1 MVRNRRPP
9 HHPNG
14 SAFVNI
20 SGDYRYMSE
29 GHYESV
35 EAEIQEIPVYPRIKE
50 SLDAYVVP
58 LCMERAKKAEISIPE
73 YYISNGYFEPPAIV
87 YPINPFMR
95 KHSVVYKEGHVKTIG
110 KSLTR
115 NYKYPI
121 CVQKI
126 KEEASIREFKC
137 IMGTTSTEEYDQM
150 ASRIW
155 NLFHLPICKV
165 RVIENGESQLSAV
178 EPLPLHQLR
187 PKELKLLRKAN
198 EWQI

>member
-1 MVRNRRPP
+1 MGLSYKL
-9 HHPNG
+9 HYQSKE

-20 SGDYRYMSE
+20 AGDYRYLSE

-35 EAEIQEIPVYPRIKE
+35 EAEVQEIPVYPRVKE
-50 SLDAYVVP
+50 ALDAYVVP
-58 LCMERAKKAEISIPE
+58 LCMERAKRAGIPVPE
-73 YYISNGYFEPPAIV
+73 YYISNGFFEPPAII

-95 KHSVVYKEGHVKTIG
+95 RHSVVYKEGHVKTIG

-121 CVQKI
+121 LVQRI
-126 KEEASIREFKC
+126 REDASIREFKC
-137 IMGTTSTEEYDQM
+137 ILGTTTTDEFETIANQ
-150 ASRIW
+150 IW

-165 RVIENGESQLSAV
+165 RVIEDGEVLLSAI
-178 EPLPLHQLR
+178 EPLPLHQLKS
-187 PKELKLLRKAN
+187 KELKLLRKAN

>member
-1 MVRNRRPP
+1 MVANRRLP

-20 SGDYRYMSE
+20 AGDYRYLGE

-35 EAEIQEIPVYPRIKE
+35 EAEIQGIPVYPSVKE

-58 LCMERAKKAEISIPE
+58 LCMERARMAGIPVPE
-73 YYISNGYFEPPAIV
+73 HYISNGYFDPPAIV

-95 KHSVVYKEGHVKTIG
+95 KHSIVYKVGHVKTIG

-121 CVQKI
+121 LVQRL

-137 IMGTTSTEEYDQM
+137 IVGTTPVDEFQSLAEN
-150 ASRIW
+150 IW
-155 NLFHLPICKV
+155 DLFHLPICKV
-165 RVIENGESQLSAV
+165 RVIEDGEIMLSAV

-187 PKELKLLRKAN
+187 SKELKLLRKAN

>member
-1 MVRNRRPP
+1 MVRNHRPP
-9 HHPNG
+9 HHSNG

-20 SGDYRYMSE
+20 SGDYRYMGE

-35 EAEIQEIPVYPRIKE
+35 EAEIQGIPVYPQVKE

-58 LCMERAKKAEISIPE
+58 LCMERAKMAGIDIPE
-73 YYISNGYFEPPAIV
+73 YYISNGYFDPPAIV

-95 KHSVVYKEGHVKTIG
+95 KHSIVYKEGHVKTIG

-126 KEEASIREFKC
+126 EGEASIREFKC
-137 IMGTTSTEEYDQM
+137 VMGTSSTEEFDPI
-150 ASRIW
+150 ASEVW
-155 NLFHLPICKV
+155 NLFHLPMCKV
-165 RVIENGESQLSAV
+165 RVIENGKVLLSAV